1 MIRYFH
7 RSQFWTIFRI
17 WQSERQPHHVVFSN
31 INLVTLFLKS
41 GIVFFFAIVVAS
53 LLLCVRTINKTE
65 TKQNKT
71 ENNKTKKASTW
82 FELMPFQ
89 PSEFLSHI
97 LEANFVHSVEW
108 LQGVFFPPL
117 KRWKLG
123 KGTFVVLL
131 LRGIGES
138 LKKDDHVKSY
148 IIKFSWIKNKWLVRN

>member
-71 ENNKTKKASTW
+71 ENSKKKKASTW
-82 FELMPFQ
+82 FELMPFL
-89 PSEFLSHI
+89 PSEFRSHI
-97 LEANFVHSVEW
+97 LKANFVHTAEW
-108 LQGVFFPPL
+108 LTGGSLPTFETLKTRQRYICSSFTACDRWKFK
-117 KRWKLG
+117 KRWPRQELYYK
-123 KGTFVVLL
+123 
-131 LRGIGES
+131 I
-138 LKKDDHVKSY
+138 
-148 IIKFSWIKNKWLVRN
+148 